1 MSREVLGNISVNVVS
16 LPQSTGKRTPMTLMK
31 RRQSRQEKRLSIME
45 LIRPW
50 GLLHPEDFK
59 HMVASLSEETKSD
72 ILEVITS
79 EPNAPETST
88 HGNTP
93 LNHNLYDEN
102 FQSLGSKLLT
112 VLRESISPSRNL
124 KNVEVTPS
132 SSMRDESVHNVVNFS
147 HAIDA
152 ISSELAID
160 KDLYREDGCVVG
172 SSGPISVT
180 RCPSSEEAHAFA
192 ASKKVPRTPPGR
204 PFAENPENLAAVDES
219 TEVQSIASK
228 ASAVKFSE
236 AAKEDQTGAVESSEA
251 VSCMGSGVKEG
262 QAGAIESSE
271 AVPSMGSGVKEGQA
285 GAIESTEA
293 VSSMGSGVKEG
304 QAGTI
309 ESTEAVPSM
318 GSGVKEGQT
327 GAIESPEAIPS
338 MGSGVSVISAKSEQG
353 VDQERSDHGSHW
365 QHLRERLQA
374 VEQIAYQTQ
383 SELATYRSTCRDYQ
397 QYRALERIVQSKDLD
412 LLDARIEAR
421 RESLKA
427 INTKIELLELKS
439 KLPSTTLMLRDD
451 SKPKASPAT
460 LGTEEYLS
468 FGSPE
473 LSPTVKVSLTEN
485 SNQAVGTPANEPPC
499 LVQNLVSD
507 AKIEG
512 SVNDPI
518 VGLGDV
524 VVSSAT
530 TSEDSCGDVGLSS
543 TPPPN
548 TFTGT
553 RDFEDVSQ
561 SKNVAPFTVPIHHY
575 ESPKSID
582 CTNDGPVSISGDDVQ
597 KEKKS
602 SVSSV
607 SLNTMSGTPMSL
619 TKTDD
624 PVSSSTSRS
633 TKEPLVHGYLRFIPI
648 QAPRLMPS
656 PIGDDYSPVNKGPT
670 VKRTVKRRLFPIAA
684 LKEADANAKLS
695 KRVKVSSKIYSPI
708 SPKGITEDKPPTRA
722 KERNPQKSQDCS
734 KKPSEKSKNDGSLRP
749 KRNSKETAAK
759 NGRKDRASFDKF
771 YEETFQGMKKDNPK
785 LRKTTVNALLMQ
797 MWEERIAE
805 KRQKNTTNDIH
816 QSEPN
821 QKSEDGCSKNDA
833 ESGGNGTSKT

>member
-1 MSREVLGNISVNVVS
+1 MSREVLGNISANVVS

-31 RRQSRQEKRLSIME
+31 RRQSRLEKRLSIME

-112 VLRESISPSRNL
+112 VLRESISPSLNL
-124 KNVEVTPS
+124 KNVVVTPS
-132 SSMRDESVHNVVNFS
+132 SSMRDESVHPVVNFS
-147 HAIDA
+147 HAIDT

-160 KDLYREDGCVVG
+160 KDVYCEDGCVVG
-172 SSGPISVT
+172 SSGPVSVT

-204 PFAENPENLAAVDES
+204 PLAENPENLATVDES
-219 TEVQSIASK
+219 TEVLSIASK
-228 ASAVKFSE
+228 ASAVDFSE
-236 AAKEDQTGAVESSEA
+236 AAKENRT
-251 VSCMGSGVKEG
+251 
-262 QAGAIESSE
+262 GAIESS
-271 AVPSMGSGVKEGQA
+271 
-285 GAIESTEA
+285 EA

-304 QAGTI
+304 RA
-309 ESTEAVPSM
+309 
-318 GSGVKEGQT
+318 
-327 GAIESPEAIPS
+327 GAIESSEAVSS

-427 INTKIELLELKS
+427 INTKIALLELKS

-451 SKPKASPAT
+451 SKPKASPVT
-460 LGTEEYLS
+460 LGNEGYLS

-518 VGLGDV
+518 VGLGDA

-530 TSEDSCGDVGLSS
+530 TSEDSCGDVELSS

-582 CTNDGPVSISGDDVQ
+582 CTNDDPVSISGDDVQ

-695 KRVKVSSKIYSPI
+695 KRVKVSSKINSPI

>member
-1 MSREVLGNISVNVVS
+1 MSREVLGNISANVVS

-50 GLLHPEDFK
+50 GILHPEDFK

-160 KDLYREDGCVVG
+160 KDLYREDARVVG
-172 SSGPISVT
+172 SSGPVSVT

-251 VSCMGSGVKEG
+251 VSCMGSGVNEG
-262 QAGAIESSE
+262 RAEAIESS
-271 AVPSMGSGVKEGQA
+271 
-285 GAIESTEA
+285 EA
-293 VSSMGSGVKEG
+293 VSSMGSGVS
-304 QAGTI
+304 A
-309 ESTEAVPSM
+309 
-318 GSGVKEGQT
+318 
-327 GAIESPEAIPS
+327 
-338 MGSGVSVISAKSEQG
+338 ISAKSEQG

-485 SNQAVGTPANEPPC
+485 SNQAVGMPANEPPC

-530 TSEDSCGDVGLSS
+530 TSEDSCGDVELSS

-582 CTNDGPVSISGDDVQ
+582 CTNDDPVSISGDDVQ

-695 KRVKVSSKIYSPI
+695 KRVKVSSKINSPI